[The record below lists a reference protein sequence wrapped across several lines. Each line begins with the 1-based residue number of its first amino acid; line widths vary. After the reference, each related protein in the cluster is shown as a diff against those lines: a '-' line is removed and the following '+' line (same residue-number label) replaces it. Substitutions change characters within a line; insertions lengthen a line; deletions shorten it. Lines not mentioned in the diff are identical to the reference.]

1 MIQVKNVSLA
11 FTKEYYALYNI
22 SLNVA
27 ENEKVAL
34 LGDSESGKTTL
45 LRVIASLENFN
56 RGKVFLKGIN
66 LNQVDFK
73 DDISLGYMSNNPV
86 VFNNKTVYENL
97 YYVLKIRNIDPSS
110 AKIKINQALKQY
122 EIESLKNIKI
132 KTLSHYQKLIVQF
145 ARLSLRKIELY
156 LIDNIFENTTK
167 QEKDNLIDLIKNLQK
182 QNATFLIATNDEQVA
197 TQLTNKIIKIKFG
210 TFDKES

>member
-45 LRVIASLENFN
+45 LRVIAGLENFN

-86 VFNNKTVYENL
+86 VFSNKTVYENL